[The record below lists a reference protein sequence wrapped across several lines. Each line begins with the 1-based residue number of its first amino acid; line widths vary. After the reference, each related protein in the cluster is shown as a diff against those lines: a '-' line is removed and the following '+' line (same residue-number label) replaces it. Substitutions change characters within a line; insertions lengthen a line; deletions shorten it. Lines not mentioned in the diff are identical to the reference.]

1 MFSFAAAY
9 FTWLAAARL
18 SVWLAAGVPADA
30 DTQIKVNSTHPPE
43 RGAARVAK
51 IFEWA
56 DDTLMR
62 NGDNPVFEQQLCAM
76 DTNKLLGVLP
86 DLLVLVKVV
95 ESGSFS
101 AAGRALGCT
110 PSAVSRQM
118 ARLEQALGSR
128 LLERTTRSLAA
139 DRGRSAGVS
148 AQARPCWNRPR
159 RCWIARARIRPSPAA
174 GCGWPCPGIWPAGD
188 PPADA
193 GILARYPKVDV
204 QLLLDDH
211 ARDPISDEVDLVV
224 LATDRPPP
232 GLVAR

>member
-1 MFSFAAAY
+1 
-9 FTWLAAARL
+9 
-18 SVWLAAGVPADA
+18 
-30 DTQIKVNSTHPPE
+30 
-43 RGAARVAK
+43 
-51 IFEWA
+51 
-56 DDTLMR
+56 
-62 NGDNPVFEQQLCAM
+62 M

-101 AAGRALGCT
+101 AAARALGST

-128 LLERTTRSLAA
+128 LLERTTRSL
-139 DRGRSAGVS
+139 RLTEAGQLAFQHSQTMLES
-148 AQARPCWNRPR
+148 AQAVLDSAGAHQAEPSGRVRLAMPKAFGR
-159 RCWIARARIRPSPAA
+159 RVIHPLMPAF
-174 GCGWPCPGIWPAGD
+174 
-188 PPADA
+188 
-193 GILARYPKVDV
+193 LARYPKVDV

-232 GLVAR
+232 GLVARPLEPLTKPLDACRRDPIWCR